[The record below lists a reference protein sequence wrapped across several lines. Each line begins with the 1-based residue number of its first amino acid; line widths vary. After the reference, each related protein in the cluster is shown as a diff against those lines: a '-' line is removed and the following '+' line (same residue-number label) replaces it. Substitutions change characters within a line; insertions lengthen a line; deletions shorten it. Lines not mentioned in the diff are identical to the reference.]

1 MSTSRKTTAAL
12 KKTQATRPAAKAAPA
27 TPKPPTAPAS
37 KAPTKT
43 AAKTA
48 APTSV
53 QPIGLEEI
61 KSLIA
66 LVGREP
72 FQEFEFEAGDMRFR
86 IRKDGPPA
94 PAQAAS
100 VVAPVMMAAPAAVVH
115 HIPAPA
121 VAAVPV
127 APVEDPGIHY
137 VTSPIVGTF
146 YRASNPTA
154 TPFASTGDFVKPG
167 QTLCIIEAMKLMN
180 EIESDVAGEVVKVL
194 VENGTPVEY
203 GERLYAVRI
212 G

>member
-1 MSTSRKTTAAL
+1 MSTSRKKTVAV
-12 KKTQATRPAAKAAPA
+12 KKSPAPRSAAKSAPA
-27 TPKPPTAPAS
+27 TPKATAPAA
-37 KAPTKT
+37 KAPVKAT
-43 AAKTA
+43 
-48 APTSV
+48 V
-53 QPIGLEEI
+53 QTIGLEEI

-86 IRKDGPPA
+86 IRKDGPA
-94 PAQAAS
+94 PIIQQAPMA
-100 VVAPVMMAAPAAVVH
+100 APMMMAAPAPQTQSFQAA
-115 HIPAPA
+115 APILQA
-121 VAAVPV
+121 PVAA
-127 APVEDPGIHY
+127 AEDPSIHY

-146 YRASNPTA
+146 YRSSNPTA
-154 TPFASTGDFVKPG
+154 TPFASPGDFVKPG

-180 EIESDVAGEVVKVL
+180 EIESDVAGEIVKVL

>member
-1 MSTSRKTTAAL
+1 MSTSRKPSTAV
-12 KKTQATRPAAKAAPA
+12 KKSAASRPAAKSKATPAASKFAAPA
-27 TPKPPTAPAS
+27 
-37 KAPTKT
+37 
-43 AAKTA
+43 AKTPA
-48 APTSV
+48 KASV
-53 QPIGLEEI
+53 QTIGLEEI

-86 IRKDGPPA
+86 IRKDGPA
-94 PAQAAS
+94 PVIQAPVAAPIVMAAPVPQVHHPIPSAPGTAQAA
-100 VVAPVMMAAPAAVVH
+100 AGPAD
-115 HIPAPA
+115 
-121 VAAVPV
+121 
-127 APVEDPGIHY
+127 EPGIHY

-154 TPFASTGDFVKPG
+154 TPFASPGDFVKPG

-203 GERLYAVRI
+203 GERLFAVRI

>member
-1 MSTSRKTTAAL
+1 MSTAQ
-12 KKTQATRPAAKAAPA
+12 KKAPASRPAAKAAA
-27 TPKPPTAPAS
+27 AAP
-37 KAPTKT
+37 KAPQ
-43 AAKTA
+43 AKTPA
-48 APTSV
+48 KASV
-53 QPIGLEEI
+53 HTIGLEEI

-94 PAQAAS
+94 LVQAPMA
-100 VVAPVMMAAPAAVVH
+100 APLVMAAPAPMVH
-115 HIPAPA
+115 PVPMASSLLQQPAT
-121 VAAVPV
+121 
-127 APVEDPGIHY
+127 PVEEPGIHY

-146 YRASNPTA
+146 YRASSPTA
-154 TPFASTGDFVKPG
+154 APFVSPGDYVKPG

-180 EIESDVAGEVVKVL
+180 EIESDLAGEVVKVL

-203 GERLYAVRI
+203 GERLFAVRI

>member
-1 MSTSRKTTAAL
+1 MSTSRKTSAAQ
-12 KKTQATRPAAKAAPA
+12 KKTPAPRAAAKVAPVATR
-27 TPKPPTAPAS
+27 
-37 KAPTKT
+37 
-43 AAKTA
+43 
-48 APTSV
+48 TSV
-53 QPIGLEEI
+53 HTIGLEEI

-94 PAQAAS
+94 MVQAPMT
-100 VVAPVMMAAPAAVVH
+100 APLVMAAPAPLVH
-115 HIPAPA
+115 P
-121 VAAVPV
+121 VPV
-127 APVEDPGIHY
+127 APSLPPQPAAPVEEPGIHY

-146 YRASNPTA
+146 YRASSPTA
-154 TPFASTGDFVKPG
+154 APFVSPGDYVKPG

-180 EIESDVAGEVVKVL
+180 EIESDLAGEVVKVL

-203 GERLYAVRI
+203 GERLFAVRI

>member
-1 MSTSRKTTAAL
+1 MSTSRKTSAAP
-12 KKTQATRPAAKAAPA
+12 KKTPAPRAAAKA
-27 TPKPPTAPAS
+27 TPVA
-37 KAPTKT
+37 TKT
-43 AAKTA
+43 
-48 APTSV
+48 SV
-53 QPIGLEEI
+53 HTIGLEEI

-94 PAQAAS
+94 MVQAPMT
-100 VVAPVMMAAPAAVVH
+100 APLVMAAPAPLVH
-115 HIPAPA
+115 P
-121 VAAVPV
+121 VPV
-127 APVEDPGIHY
+127 APSLPPQPAAPVEEPGIHY

-146 YRASNPTA
+146 YRASSPTA
-154 TPFASTGDFVKPG
+154 APFVSPGDYVKPG

-180 EIESDVAGEVVKVL
+180 EIESDLAGEVVKVL

-203 GERLYAVRI
+203 GERLFAVRI

>member
-1 MSTSRKTTAAL
+1 MSTSRKSSAAA
-12 KKTQATRPAAKAAPA
+12 KKSAPRPAAPAPR
-27 TPKPPTAPAS
+27 TPAP
-37 KAPTKT
+37 APTKSQ
-43 AAKTA
+43 A
-48 APTSV
+48 
-53 QPIGLEEI
+53 IGLDEI

-86 IRKDGPPA
+86 IRKDGPV
-94 PAQAAS
+94 QAAAVIS
-100 VVAPVMMAAPAAVVH
+100 HPVASAPGPQAHIPVAAAPMAPMAA
-115 HIPAPA
+115 APL
-121 VAAVPV
+121 
-127 APVEDPGIHY
+127 EDPNLHY

-146 YRASNPTA
+146 YRASNPSA
-154 TPFASTGDFVKPG
+154 TPFVSPGEFVKPG

-203 GERLYAVRI
+203 GERLFAVRI

>member
-1 MSTSRKTTAAL
+1 MSASPKKSVAP
-12 KKTQATRPAAKAAPA
+12 KKTPTSPKASPAPA
-27 TPKPPTAPAS
+27 KPP
-37 KAPTKT
+37 
-43 AAKTA
+43 AKG
-48 APTSV
+48 SV

-86 IRKDGPPA
+86 IRKDGPAPA
-94 PAQAAS
+94 PLPPVTVYSAPPP
-100 VVAPVMMAAPAAVVH
+100 APVAAAPLLQAPPTPAAQ
-115 HIPAPA
+115 PSL
-121 VAAVPV
+121 PV
-127 APVEDPGIHY
+127 DEPGIHY

-146 YRASNPTA
+146 YRSSNPTA
-154 TPFASTGDFVKPG
+154 PSFVSPGDFVKPG
-167 QTLCIIEAMKLMN
+167 QTLCIVEAMKLMN

-203 GERLYAVRI
+203 GERLFAVRI

>member
-1 MSTSRKTTAAL
+1 MSTSRKPSAAV
-12 KKTQATRPAAKAAPA
+12 KKSAASRPAAKSKATPAVSKSAAPA
-27 TPKPPTAPAS
+27 
-37 KAPTKT
+37 
-43 AAKTA
+43 AKTPA
-48 APTSV
+48 KASV
-53 QPIGLEEI
+53 QTIGLEEI

-86 IRKDGPPA
+86 IRKDGPAPVIQAPVAAPIVMAAPVSQVHHPIPSAPA
-94 PAQAAS
+94 TAQAA
-100 VVAPVMMAAPAAVVH
+100 AAPAD
-115 HIPAPA
+115 
-121 VAAVPV
+121 
-127 APVEDPGIHY
+127 EPGIHY

-154 TPFASTGDFVKPG
+154 TPFASPGDFVKPG

-203 GERLYAVRI
+203 GERLFAVRI